1 MNDTQGKSKLSI
13 RAAFLLYRKGS
24 EQALQE
30 CPYKRGDILLRIG
43 YTRYSGYCYLVHDVK
58 EGYLY
63 LYGLGMKIHYTM
75 VPFYFE
81 EEPFV
86 PTLYLSTS
94 EQVKREKYT
103 KLYGPVV
110 SRRIGSTKA
119 W

>member
-30 CPYKRGDILLRIG
+30 CPYKRGDILLRTG
-43 YTRYSGYCYLVHDVK
+43 DSKGAGYCYLVHCVK
-58 EGYLY
+58 DGYLY

-75 VPFYFE
+75 VSFYFE
-81 EEPFV
+81 EEPFI

-94 EQVKREKYT
+94 EQEKREKRFRNRY
-103 KLYGPVV
+103 KHCP
-110 SRRIGSTKA
+110 
-119 W
+119 